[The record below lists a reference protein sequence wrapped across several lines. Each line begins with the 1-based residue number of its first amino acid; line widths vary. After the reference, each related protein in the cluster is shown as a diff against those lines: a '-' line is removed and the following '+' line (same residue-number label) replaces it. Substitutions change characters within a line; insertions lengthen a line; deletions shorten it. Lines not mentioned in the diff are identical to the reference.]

1 MQNDSLTKKPTP
13 TKSLI
18 ERTLRLTMECYGN
31 LYMTDIP
38 DDLLK
43 AWIEADMERAIRQAG
58 ATALRPDRLLEDSW
72 TRHCLA
78 LQAFFGI
85 YCPERRGWFRSSR
98 RIALRAER
106 LFVEMQYIL
115 RVLAFSKRIRE
126 PLRLFS
132 LSHFAGY
139 DEVLAY
145 LKTTRSGAYC
155 LPFLERY
162 RPELPK
168 KQGCAFRR
176 KLRGVFG
183 GR

>member
-1 MQNDSLTKKPTP
+1 MQNDSLTKKT
-13 TKSLI
+13 TSTRALI
-18 ERTLRLTMECYGN
+18 ERTLRLTVECYGN
-31 LYMTDIP
+31 LYITDIP
-38 DDLLK
+38 DNLLK
-43 AWIEADMERAIRQAG
+43 AWIEPDMETAVRKVGITAIHPMMLFDDNWAE
-58 ATALRPDRLLEDSW
+58 AHLSV
-72 TRHCLA
+72 
-78 LQAFFGI
+78 QAFFGI
-85 YCPERRGWFRSSR
+85 YCPEPRGWFRSSR
-98 RIALRAER
+98 RIAFRAKK

-176 KLRGVFG
+176 KLRKVFG
-183 GR
+183 RC